1 MSIPLNIL
9 AAMGTPYNHGE
20 FCASQISYI
29 RGTIETIQLSVEEFL
44 GKFPKDR
51 VNSRYLSKL
60 ARPFYVLENQVD
72 DWEQSRPNMTEP
84 DARAMLKKLR
94 AKVFDLATKMG
105 PAAEA
110 YRAAA
115 EAYRAAAELT

>member
-1 MSIPLNIL
+1 MSFVPLKFPTSV
-9 AAMGTPYNHGE
+9 A
-20 FCASQISYI
+20 
-29 RGTIETIQLSVEEFL
+29 QLRRFGVEEFF

-72 DWEQSRPNMTEP
+72 NWEQSMPNMTEP
-84 DARAMLKKLR
+84 DARAMLKKLW
-94 AKVFDLATKMG
+94 AKVSDLATKMG
-105 PAAEA
+105 PAAKA

-115 EAYRAAAELT
+115 EPTWNQPQQLVPWRRIYINKLIKLKNS